1 MQPDW
6 LKQQVAA
13 QTTAEREALTE
24 SEQPS
29 GVNRRD
35 FLHGSMLAGV
45 TAGAAAGGLVA
56 QHHAAHAQPA
66 AAAHP
71 FGKDW
76 WPSPW
81 RPTDERGAANRMT
94 PAKVIEAVKL
104 IKTGKIYQ
112 LGWRQSPGRTRIG
125 RSSAI
130 NGGSP

>member
-6 LKQQVAA
+6 LKHQFVA
-13 QTTAEREALTE
+13 QMTAERKTLPE

-66 AAAHP
+66 AAANP
-71 FGKDW
+71 FGNDW

-81 RPTDERGAANRMT
+81 CR
-94 PAKVIEAVKL
+94 
-104 IKTGKIYQ
+104 
-112 LGWRQSPGRTRIG
+112 G
-125 RSSAI
+125 RSKASR
-130 NGGSP
+130 